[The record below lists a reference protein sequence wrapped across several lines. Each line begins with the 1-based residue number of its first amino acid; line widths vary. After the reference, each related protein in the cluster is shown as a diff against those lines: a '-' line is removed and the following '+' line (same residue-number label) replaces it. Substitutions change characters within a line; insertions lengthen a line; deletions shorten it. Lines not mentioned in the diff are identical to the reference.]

1 MKEYK
6 ETAFHNRR
14 DKYFM
19 PDTNKQGW
27 GSLQGQ
33 KTSVEE
39 TSDNG
44 IRVITR
50 TPI

>member
-14 DKYFM
+14 DKYYM

-33 KTSVEE
+33 KTTVTE
-39 TSDNG
+39 TENG
-44 IRVITR
+44 GTRTITR